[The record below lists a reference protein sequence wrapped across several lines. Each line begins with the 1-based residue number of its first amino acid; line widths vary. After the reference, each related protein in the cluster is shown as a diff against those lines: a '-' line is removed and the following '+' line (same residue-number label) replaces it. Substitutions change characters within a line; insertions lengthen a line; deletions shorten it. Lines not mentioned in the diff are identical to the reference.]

1 MLFRDITKVQ
11 LPLNVYITYELW
23 QNYQGANFRS
33 EFDYIVIKA
42 SIQGKEISREKVV
55 KKRAQAEE
63 GPPDIP
69 AFEDQTLCETCGSGD
84 RVSKSWSS
92 C

>member
-1 MLFRDITKVQ
+1 MVQ
-11 LPLNVYITYELW
+11 FSLPLIVYVTHELW
-23 QNYQGANFRS
+23 QNSQDANFRS

-84 RVSKSWSS
+84 RVRKSWNS
-92 C
+92 

>member
-1 MLFRDITKVQ
+1 MVQ
-11 LPLNVYITYELW
+11 FSLPLIVYVTYELW
-23 QNYQGANFRS
+23 QNSQNVNFRS

-84 RVSKSWSS
+84 RVRKSWNS
-92 C
+92 